1 MSGTEAVAAQRSR
14 IAHAIRLLAVPILIG
29 WVVLTVVTN
38 VFVPSL
44 EKVGEANTVSMNAH
58 DAPAFIAMQRVG
70 ANFEEFDSDSN
81 AMVILESDKPLEAA
95 AHRYYDELIQR
106 FRADPVH
113 IEHVA
118 DFWSDPLTA
127 AGAQSADGKSAY
139 VQIYL
144 RGNMGETIANE
155 SIQAV
160 RDIIA
165 ETPAQ
170 KGSRRTSPAARR
182 STPTSASPVTRAR
195 SRPPWPR

>member
-1 MSGTEAVAAQRSR
+1 MLPSGRGSPTPSGCSPS
-14 IAHAIRLLAVPILIG
+14 PILIG

-165 ETPAQ
+165 ETP
-170 KGSRRTSPAARR
+170 GARR
-182 STPTSASPVTRAR
+182 DQGVRHRRRGAQRRPAR
-195 SRPPWPR
+195 RR